1 MQSFFDKPFE
11 EQVEEIIKT
20 GDLKLLQALIGTRSL
35 IGLSLY
41 CSSFFLTRTVIAQAK
56 YQAYNALLN
65 VLTEYRKPE
74 KEIFVDNIKRDIERQ
89 IRENEVRLRE
99 KALLPSSSSNL
110 KSLTNNSDSDLES
123 YVQKTDVSN
132 LCTFDLPKVIEI
144 YHNYISREEVKEL
157 ERVLLKAKE
166 VEDKFSNCIK
176 VNNNFLYHEKYF
188 LM

>member
-89 IRENEVRLRE
+89 IRENEVRR
-99 KALLPSSSSNL
+99 N
-110 KSLTNNSDSDLES
+110 
-123 YVQKTDVSN
+123 
-132 LCTFDLPKVIEI
+132 
-144 YHNYISREEVKEL
+144 
-157 ERVLLKAKE
+157 
-166 VEDKFSNCIK
+166 
-176 VNNNFLYHEKYF
+176 
-188 LM
+188 